1 MRQILFIHG
10 GNSFP
15 SNDEYLE
22 DLRSLEM
29 DYERLKYAKRWREWI
44 AEQLPGDDVLTPT
57 FPNGFNAQYDEW
69 VIYFEKIVP
78 FLHDSYSLVGH
89 SLGGMFLAKYLH
101 THVLPVKARHIILVA
116 ARYGETPENSSG
128 SFLVESA
135 VGLDRSADQVHLFH
149 SEDDS
154 AVDFDS
160 LGLFASDIPSA
171 ITHIFDDRGHF
182 IDSTFPEVLEILQQ
196 K

>member
-29 DYERLKYAKRWREWI
+29 DYKRLKYAKRWREWI
-44 AEQLPGDDVLTPT
+44 AEQLPDDDVLTPT

-78 FLHDSYSLVGH
+78 FLKDGYSLVGH

-101 THVLPVKARHIILVA
+101 THVLPVKARHIVLLA
-116 ARYGETPENSSG
+116 ARYGEIRP
-128 SFLVESA
+128 
-135 VGLDRSADQVHLFH
+135 
-149 SEDDS
+149 
-154 AVDFDS
+154 
-160 LGLFASDIPSA
+160 
-171 ITHIFDDRGHF
+171 
-182 IDSTFPEVLEILQQ
+182 
-196 K
+196 